1 MITKGENGFGGVV
14 RNFGIDMYILLYL
27 KWIIIKDLLYS
38 IVKSAQYHVTIQ
50 MGKKL
55 KINKYVSMYI

>member
-14 RNFGIDMYILLYL
+14 RKFGIDMYILLYL

-38 IVKSAQYHVTIQ
+38 IVNSAQYHITIQ
-50 MGKKL
+50 MGKE
-55 KINKYVSMYI
+55 IENK